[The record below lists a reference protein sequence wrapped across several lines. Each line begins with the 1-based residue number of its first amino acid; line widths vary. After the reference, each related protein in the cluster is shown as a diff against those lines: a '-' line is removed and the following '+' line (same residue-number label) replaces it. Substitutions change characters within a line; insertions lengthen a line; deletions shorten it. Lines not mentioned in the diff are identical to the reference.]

1 MYRLSPVLL
10 ADRGVVD
17 VTARFG
23 DLEVAVARANEC
35 RARGVPVRV
44 RKVTRA
50 GMLGDFVGG
59 AQLVPVA
66 GVQRRAA

>member
-10 ADRGVVD
+10 ADCAAVD
-17 VTARFG
+17 TTALFG
-23 DLEVAVARANEC
+23 DLAVAVARANEA

-44 RKVTRA
+44 RLVTRGGA
-50 GMLGDFVGG
+50 LGDFVGG
-59 AQLVPVA
+59 AHLVPVA